1 VKQGKKALFYNKKI
15 MLSYKHIRTDRQW
28 KSSTGLSQD
37 QFEKLLGSFKE
48 TYAFFQGV
56 SLEESA
62 QRRDVD
68 LLLATYADC
77 LFFVLFQL
85 KNGLCYDNLGL
96 LIGTDGSNAQRNFE
110 KYLQILTYTLDR
122 QGVMPKRNFANL
134 AEFKAC
140 LQDEKEIIIDA
151 SEQPTARPKDQG
163 QQKEQYSGK
172 KRDIPIKNL

>member
-1 VKQGKKALFYNKKI
+1 
-15 MLSYKHIRTDRQW
+15 MLSYTKIGSERQW

-37 QFEKLLGSFKE
+37 QFEKLLGYFKE
-48 TYAFFQGV
+48 TYEFFQGV

-62 QRRDVD
+62 QRREVG
-68 LLLATYADC
+68 LLLPTYADC

-110 KYLQILTYTLDR
+110 KHLQTLAYTLKR
-122 QGVMPKRNFANL
+122 QAVMPKRSFASL
-134 AEFKAC
+134 EAFKAC
-140 LQDEKEIIIDA
+140 LQEEKEIILDG
-151 SEQPTARPKDQG
+151 SEQLTCRPKDQG

-172 KRDIPIKNL
+172 KRDIHLTVNGQSKNL